1 MTGKRGFTLIEM
13 LVAFFLATFILG
25 VFYMMHGTYQVR
37 LIKVI
42 QKSRGQQAV
51 RLLMTKLRQELKAA
65 TAVYIPSSPP
75 APEYQDLPY
84 VYTEPRND
92 VIIIMQGRSNLRDY
106 PGYTIKYEFIREK
119 KAIRFSEYKNR
130 NQLIRQ
136 GLFLGGLTQ
145 LLGFHAQQSGKTE
158 QILIQKHKVYVE
170 VEYYDME
177 KTGEKFG
184 DNRELVIPLKASLT
198 VYPRPINMLLKIDVP
213 QG

>member
-1 MTGKRGFTLIEM
+1 M
-13 LVAFFLATFILG
+13 LVAFLLATFIMG
-25 VFYMMHGTYQVR
+25 IFYMMHGTYQVR

-65 TAVYIPSSPP
+65 TSVYIPSSPP
-75 APEYQDLPY
+75 SPEYQDLPY

-92 VIIIMQGRSNLRDY
+92 VIIILQGRSNLRDY
-106 PGYTIKYEFIREK
+106 PGYTVKYEFIREK

-145 LLGFHAQQSGKTE
+145 LLSFHAQQSDKTE

-170 VEYYDME
+170 VEYYDIE
-177 KTGEKFG
+177 KRGEKFG
-184 DNRELVIPLKASLT
+184 DSRELVVPLKASLT

-213 QG
+213 QS